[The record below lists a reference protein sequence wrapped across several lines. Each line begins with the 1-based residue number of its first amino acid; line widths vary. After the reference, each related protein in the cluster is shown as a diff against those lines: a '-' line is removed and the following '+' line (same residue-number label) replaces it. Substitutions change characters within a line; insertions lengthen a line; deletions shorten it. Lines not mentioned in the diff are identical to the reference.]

1 MKKYLFFLLC
11 SFFCKAQEFDLG
23 LKGGLSYVSLR
34 GNTSEVSS
42 FKGKMGAYV
51 GGYGQL
57 FLGRVFSL
65 QPEILFSRQGAKWE
79 RTNLLPNGEVY
90 VTSMNTDYI
99 NVPILANIHLHE
111 KYSLQIGPQFGFM
124 AVKPEIGAEEPLFN
138 GSNYLDKNIYRTFD
152 FAISI
157 GLKVR
162 LTDELFGELRYT
174 NSLTNLFNKE
184 APALESANFSNNNT
198 FRHTCF
204 SLGIAY
210 RLKQLTIF

>member
-65 QPEILFSRQGAKWE
+65 QPEILF
-79 RTNLLPNGEVY
+79 Y

-152 FAISI
+152 FAICI

-162 LTDELFGELRYT
+162 LAEELFGELRYT

-198 FRHTCF
+198 FRHTYF

>member
-1 MKKYLFFLLC
+1 
-11 SFFCKAQEFDLG
+11 
-23 LKGGLSYVSLR
+23 
-34 GNTSEVSS
+34 
-42 FKGKMGAYV
+42 
-51 GGYGQL
+51 
-57 FLGRVFSL
+57 
-65 QPEILFSRQGAKWE
+65 
-79 RTNLLPNGEVY
+79 
-90 VTSMNTDYI
+90 MNTDYI

>member
-51 GGYGQL
+51 GGYGQD
-57 FLGRVFSL
+57 
-65 QPEILFSRQGAKWE
+65 
-79 RTNLLPNGEVY
+79 VY